1 MRVGKTPIKV
11 KKTSKNST
19 LPPTELL
26 RVEDLTQTFKKGR
39 RVCKAVDGISFSVRK
54 GEAFGIVGESGS
66 GKTTTG
72 RAIIGL
78 HEIDGGRIFFK
89 DKLIATGL
97 KEERTTV
104 RENSAMVRRI
114 QLIFQDPISSLNPR
128 MTVREIV
135 GEGLEVAGETD
146 RQTIDTRVRDS
157 LTAVGLLPEHASRY
171 PHEFSGGQR
180 QRIGIAR
187 TLVMNPEVIIADEP
201 VSALDVSIQ
210 AQVVNLLLDLK
221 DRLGLTIIFI
231 AHDLSL
237 VRYFCDRIAVM
248 RLGKILELAP
258 SKDLFSCPLH
268 PYTKALLS
276 AIPYPDPIYEKQ
288 RQRSFYEPTVYTD
301 EQPTMREIKKDRWVY
316 ATEEECV
323 EYKKLLKKERGKNDD
338 EN

>member
-1 MRVGKTPIKV
+1 MKMEDKPIK
-11 KKTSKNST
+11 SEQNAN

-26 RVEDLTQTFKKGR
+26 RVENLTQNFKKGR
-39 RVCKAVDGISFSVRK
+39 RVFTAVDGISFSVKK

-72 RAIIGL
+72 RSIIGL
-78 HEIDGGRIFFK
+78 YSIDDGRVFFK
-89 DKLIATGL
+89 DKLIASGER
-97 KEERTTV
+97 EEKKQV
-104 RENSAMVRRI
+104 RENVAYARRI
-114 QLIFQDPISSLNPR
+114 QMIFQDPVASLNPR
-128 MTVREIV
+128 MTVREIIA
-135 GEGLEVAGETD
+135 EGLEVAGEKD
-146 RQTIDTRVRDS
+146 RQKIDERVYES
-157 LTAVGLLPEHASRY
+157 LMAVGLLPEHASRY

-221 DRLGLTIIFI
+221 QRLGLTIIFI

-258 SKDLFSCPLH
+258 SKDLFSTPLH

-276 AIPYPDPIYEKQ
+276 AIPYPDPAYEKQ
-288 RQRSFYEPTVYTD
+288 RTRCFYEPSENGTD
-301 EQPTMREIKKDRWVY
+301 GAGMREIKKGRWVY
-316 ATEEECV
+316 ATEREAEE
-323 EYKKLLKKERGKNDD
+323 YTNLLKKAKN
-338 EN
+338 